1 LAEEERDELGGVEY
15 RALKTLLWVLLGTV
29 VVVWK
34 LTLVYYF
41 SVLLL
46 SCLCL
51 GLWILRDSDH
61 SSILDND
68 GINRGWWAFFTTSSM
83 FSNVGMTVVKACLMT
98 GYTLTPDAMISFQ
111 QAVFPLLVLAFVII
125 AGYKFIL
132 ISIMTD
138 M

>member
-1 LAEEERDELGGVEY
+1 MTEEERDELGGVEY

-29 VVVWK
+29 FVVWK
-34 LTLVYYF
+34 LILGYFF

-51 GLWILRDSDH
+51 GLWILRDSYH
-61 SSILDND
+61 SSILDDD
-68 GINRGWWAFFTTSSM
+68 GINRGWWAFFTTASL

-111 QAVFPLLVLAFVII
+111 QAVFPLLVLSFVII
-125 AGYKFIL
+125 AGYIFV
-132 ISIMTD
+132 MTVTD
-138 M
+138 I